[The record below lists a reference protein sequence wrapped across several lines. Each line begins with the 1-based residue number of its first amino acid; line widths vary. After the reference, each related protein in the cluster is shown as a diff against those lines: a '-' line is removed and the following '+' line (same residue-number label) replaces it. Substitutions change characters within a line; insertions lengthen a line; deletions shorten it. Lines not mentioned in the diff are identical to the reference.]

1 MKYRFVGLV
10 ALLAAGA
17 TQIGAQDQ
25 VVRVPL
31 AYKAPG
37 DGAAPNFSPRG
48 TQVPLTPVAADVAL
62 PSGSVQPA
70 KTGVIQIGA
79 DRSAWIPILAT
90 ASAEHA
96 RDLCRLYLDRNR
108 NGKFDDDGEALT
120 SAPSQNEK
128 TKAWW
133 TSIRQVELS
142 IPYGGIREPYLV
154 NFWVVRDGEAVPEVL
169 RYSVGSWR
177 AGTVTIAGVPALVA
191 AMDGDNNAIFDKADS
206 WSVLEA
212 SAPEAAK
219 AVLSHTE
226 ARGTSR
232 LMYVKDGGRE
242 LVLEFRAFSPDGRWI
257 EFARV
262 DRPSTKAEDR
272 GADDMVAPE
281 RARPRTTTPVK
292 WEHDF
297 ETALLRAKTTNKK
310 ILIDFETT
318 WCGPCKTMDQWIWSD
333 AEVAGLITA
342 GFVGVK
348 LDGDVEKAL
357 VERLK
362 VRGYPTMIVLDAA
375 GRETHRFVGYLPSK
389 EAIAFLN
396 R

>member
-1 MKYRFVGLV
+1 MKYRFAGLV

-17 TQIGAQDQ
+17 AQPAAQDH

-31 AYKAPG
+31 AYRAPG
-37 DGAAPNFSPRG
+37 EGPTPNFSPRG
-48 TQVPLTPVAADVAL
+48 TQVQLTATPADAPLPT
-62 PSGSVQPA
+62 GSVQPA
-70 KTGVIQIGA
+70 KTGVIMLGA
-79 DRSAWIPILAT
+79 DRSSWIPVLAT
-90 ASAEHA
+90 ASVEHP

-108 NGKFDDDGEALT
+108 NGKFDDDGAALT
-120 SAPSQNEK
+120 APPSQNEK

-133 TSIRQVELS
+133 TSLRQVELS
-142 IPYGGIREPYLV
+142 IPYGGSPEPYLV
-154 NFWVVRDGEAVPEVL
+154 NFWIVRDGEAVPDIL

-177 AGTVTIAGVPALVA
+177 AGTVTIDGVPALVA
-191 AMDGDNNAIFDKADS
+191 AMDGDNNASFDKADS

-212 SAPEAAK
+212 SAPDAAR
-219 AVLSHTE
+219 AVLSYTE

-232 LMYVKDGGRE
+232 LMYVKDSARE

-262 DRPSTKAEDR
+262 NRPSTKAEDR

-297 ETALLRAKTTNKK
+297 ETALLRAKTANKK

-318 WCGPCKTMDQWIWSD
+318 WCGPCKTMDQWIWTD
-333 AEVAGLITA
+333 AEVAGLINA

-357 VERLK
+357 VERFK
-362 VRGYPTMIVLDAA
+362 VRGYPTMMVLDPA